1 MTRTDAPALGSIVTT
16 LRPTGWLRQRLRSR
30 PDPRALPWL
39 VLLGGVL
46 TTTLFCN
53 SERHYKQ
60 LEHERIERT
69 LAADIIE
76 VIEARLNTDI
86 AMLDATV
93 GLFNASETVTRDAF
107 TQFARSLISHSENL
121 KGIQGVGFA
130 AVVPGNDVLAFEAEI
145 RRDGQPDFRIRPP
158 GPRALTTAIVY
169 LQPDDWRNQR
179 AIGFDMYSE
188 TMRRSAMLLAAST
201 GEPALTGPVRL
212 VQEINVLPQAG
223 TLLYL
228 PIYENPN
235 ARFRSPQ
242 DRLRRLRGWA
252 YSPLRMGDLINN
264 ALMDVK
270 NPDKIGTGVLIYDGD
285 EPRRH
290 RLLFDNL
297 GLDGSARL
305 THPTWLKVMVAK
317 RTWLIGIQI
326 DHRRVSPGGWSR
338 ELLMIALL
346 GLSLSGLLALITLR
360 LVKNHLRLQAAL
372 AGEQAAT
379 SERALA
385 SVVFDN
391 SPVGVVVTDPDGII
405 IRVNPAFTRISGYA
419 LQECRGHKSNLLRSG
434 RHDEE
439 FYREMWEAMIR
450 KGHWSGEIWNRHRTG
465 QIRRHDLTI
474 TAVLDNKEQIVNFVG
489 LLRDV
494 TERYSQ
500 QEEMRH
506 LATHDQLTGLANRT
520 LLMEALNRSLA
531 LAARQGRRVGLLFL
545 DLDGFK
551 PVNDHFGHGTGD
563 CLLQAV
569 ANRLLSSI
577 RKSDTLCRQGG
588 DEFVLLVPEVEDL
601 AQLLSLAE
609 KLLLSLQEPYP
620 DLPSGIEIGASIGV
634 ACWPEH
640 AEDADGL
647 LDAADNAMY
656 QAKHRGGG
664 AIAVAGSDS

>member
-1 MTRTDAPALGSIVTT
+1 M
-16 LRPTGWLRQRLRSR
+16 
-30 PDPRALPWL
+30 
-39 VLLGGVL
+39 LLGGLL
-46 TTTLFCN
+46 TTALFCN

-76 VIEARLNTDI
+76 VIEARLGTDI

-93 GLFNASETVTRDAF
+93 GLFNASERVTRDEF
-107 TQFARSLISHSENL
+107 SRFARSLISHSPNL

-130 AVVPGNDVLAFEAEI
+130 AVVPGNDVRAFETEI

-158 GPRALTTAIVY
+158 GPRPLTTAIVY

-179 AIGFDMYSE
+179 AIGFDMHSE
-188 TMRRSAMLLAAST
+188 TVRRSAMQLAAST
-201 GEPALTGPVRL
+201 GEPALSGPVRL

-228 PIYENPN
+228 PIYANPN
-235 ARFRSPQ
+235 DRFQSPQ

-252 YSPLRMGDLINN
+252 YSPLRMGDLINS
-264 ALMDVK
+264 ALADVK
-270 NPDKIGTGVLIYDGD
+270 NPDKIGTGVLIYDGNQ
-285 EPRRH
+285 PRRD

-326 DHRRVSPGGWSR
+326 DHRRVSPGGWSN
-338 ELLMIALL
+338 ELLLMALL
-346 GLSLSGLLALITLR
+346 GLSLSGLMALITLS
-360 LVKNHLRLQAAL
+360 LVKNHLRLRAAL
-372 AGEQAAT
+372 AGEQAAAG
-379 SERALA
+379 ERALA

-391 SPVGVVVTDPDGII
+391 SPVGIVVTDPDGII
-405 IRVNPAFTRISGYA
+405 IRVNQAFTRISGYA
-419 LQECRGHKSNLLRSG
+419 LQECRGLKSNLLKSG
-434 RHDEE
+434 RHDVD
-439 FYREMWEAMIR
+439 FYREMWEAIIQ
-450 KGHWSGEIWNRHRTG
+450 KGHWAGEIWNRHRTG

-474 TAVLDNKEQIVNFVG
+474 TAVLDSKEQIVNFVG

-494 TERYSQ
+494 TERHTQ

-601 AQLLSLAE
+601 AQLVSLAE

-620 DLPSGIEIGASIGV
+620 DLPSGITIGASIGV

-656 QAKHRGGG
+656 QAKHQGGG
-664 AIAVAGSDS
+664 TIAMAGSAG

>member
-1 MTRTDAPALGSIVTT
+1 M
-16 LRPTGWLRQRLRSR
+16 
-30 PDPRALPWL
+30 
-39 VLLGGVL
+39 LLGGLL
-46 TTTLFCN
+46 TTALFCN

-76 VIEARLNTDI
+76 VIEARLGTDI

-93 GLFNASETVTRDAF
+93 GLFNASERVTRDEF
-107 TQFARSLISHSENL
+107 SRFARSLISHSPNL

-130 AVVPGNDVLAFEAEI
+130 AVVPGNDVRAFETEI

-158 GPRALTTAIVY
+158 GPRPLTTAIVY

-179 AIGFDMYSE
+179 AIGFDMHSE
-188 TMRRSAMLLAAST
+188 TVRRSAMQLAAST
-201 GEPALTGPVRL
+201 GEPALSGPVRL

-228 PIYENPN
+228 PIYANPN
-235 ARFRSPQ
+235 DRFQSPQ

-252 YSPLRMGDLINN
+252 YSPLRMGDLINS
-264 ALMDVK
+264 ALADVK
-270 NPDKIGTGVLIYDGD
+270 NPDKIGTGVLIYDGNQ
-285 EPRRH
+285 PRRD

-326 DHRRVSPGGWSR
+326 DHRRVSPGGWSK
-338 ELLMIALL
+338 ELLLMALL
-346 GLSLSGLLALITLR
+346 GLSLSGLMALITLS
-360 LVKNHLRLQAAL
+360 LVKNHLRLRAAL
-372 AGEQAAT
+372 AGEQAAAG
-379 SERALA
+379 ERALA

-391 SPVGVVVTDPDGII
+391 SPVGIVVTDPDGII
-405 IRVNPAFTRISGYA
+405 IRVNQAFTRISGYA
-419 LQECRGHKSNLLRSG
+419 LQECRGLKSNLLKSG
-434 RHDEE
+434 RHDVD
-439 FYREMWEAMIR
+439 FYREMWEAIIQ
-450 KGHWSGEIWNRHRTG
+450 KGHWAGEIWNRHRTG

-474 TAVLDNKEQIVNFVG
+474 TAVLDSKEQIVNFVG

-494 TERYSQ
+494 TERHTQ

-563 CLLQAV
+563 CLLLAV

-601 AQLLSLAE
+601 AQLVSLAE

-620 DLPSGIEIGASIGV
+620 DLPSGITIGASIGV

-656 QAKHRGGG
+656 QAKHQGGG
-664 AIAVAGSDS
+664 TIAMAGSAG

>member
-1 MTRTDAPALGSIVTT
+1 M
-16 LRPTGWLRQRLRSR
+16 
-30 PDPRALPWL
+30 
-39 VLLGGVL
+39 LLGGLL
-46 TTTLFCN
+46 TTALFCN

-76 VIEARLNTDI
+76 VIEARLGTDI

-93 GLFNASETVTRDAF
+93 GLFNASERVTRDEF
-107 TQFARSLISHSENL
+107 SRFARSLISHSPNL

-130 AVVPGNDVLAFEAEI
+130 AVVPGNDVRAFETEI

-158 GPRALTTAIVY
+158 GPRPLTTAIVY

-179 AIGFDMYSE
+179 AIGFDMHSE
-188 TMRRSAMLLAAST
+188 TVRRSAMQLAAST
-201 GEPALTGPVRL
+201 GEPALSGPVRL

-228 PIYENPN
+228 PIYANPN
-235 ARFRSPQ
+235 DRFQSPQ

-252 YSPLRMGDLINN
+252 YSPLRMGDLINS
-264 ALMDVK
+264 ALADVK
-270 NPDKIGTGVLIYDGD
+270 NPDKIGTGVLIYDGNQ
-285 EPRRH
+285 PRRD

-326 DHRRVSPGGWSR
+326 DHRRVSPGGWSK
-338 ELLMIALL
+338 ELLLMALL
-346 GLSLSGLLALITLR
+346 GLSLSGLMALITLS
-360 LVKNHLRLQAAL
+360 LVKNHLRLRAAL
-372 AGEQAAT
+372 AGEQAAAG
-379 SERALA
+379 ERALA

-391 SPVGVVVTDPDGII
+391 SPVGIVVTDPDGII
-405 IRVNPAFTRISGYA
+405 IRVNQAFTRISGYA
-419 LQECRGHKSNLLRSG
+419 LQECRGLKSNLLKSG
-434 RHDEE
+434 RHDVD
-439 FYREMWEAMIR
+439 FYREMWEAIIQ
-450 KGHWSGEIWNRHRTG
+450 KGHWAGEIWNRHRTG

-474 TAVLDNKEQIVNFVG
+474 TAVLDSKEQIVNFVG

-494 TERYSQ
+494 TERHTQ

-569 ANRLLSSI
+569 TNRLLSSI

-601 AQLLSLAE
+601 AQLVSLAE

-620 DLPSGIEIGASIGV
+620 DLPSGITIGASIGV

-656 QAKHRGGG
+656 QAKHQGGG
-664 AIAVAGSDS
+664 TIAMAGSAG

>member
-1 MTRTDAPALGSIVTT
+1 M
-16 LRPTGWLRQRLRSR
+16 
-30 PDPRALPWL
+30 
-39 VLLGGVL
+39 LLGGLL
-46 TTTLFCN
+46 TTALFCN

-76 VIEARLNTDI
+76 VIEARLGTDI

-93 GLFNASETVTRDAF
+93 GLFNASERVTRDEF
-107 TQFARSLISHSENL
+107 SRFARSLISHSPKL

-130 AVVPGNDVLAFEAEI
+130 AVVPGNDVRAFETEI

-158 GPRALTTAIVY
+158 GPRPLTTAIVY

-179 AIGFDMYSE
+179 AIGFDMHSE
-188 TMRRSAMLLAAST
+188 TVRRSAMQLAAST
-201 GEPALTGPVRL
+201 GEPALSGPVRL

-228 PIYENPN
+228 PIYANPN
-235 ARFRSPQ
+235 DRFQSPQ

-252 YSPLRMGDLINN
+252 YSPLRMGDLINS
-264 ALMDVK
+264 ALADVK
-270 NPDKIGTGVLIYDGD
+270 NPDKIGTGVLIYDGNQ
-285 EPRRH
+285 PRRD

-297 GLDGSARL
+297 GLDGSSRL

-326 DHRRVSPGGWSR
+326 DHRRVSPGGWSK
-338 ELLMIALL
+338 ELLLMALL
-346 GLSLSGLLALITLR
+346 GLSLSGLMALITLS
-360 LVKNHLRLQAAL
+360 LVKNHLRLRAAL
-372 AGEQAAT
+372 AGEQAAAG
-379 SERALA
+379 ERALA

-391 SPVGVVVTDPDGII
+391 SPVGIVVTDPDGII
-405 IRVNPAFTRISGYA
+405 IRVNQAFTRISGYA
-419 LQECRGHKSNLLRSG
+419 LQECRGLKSNLLKSG
-434 RHDEE
+434 RQDVD
-439 FYREMWEAMIR
+439 FYREMWEAIIQ
-450 KGHWSGEIWNRHRTG
+450 KGHWAGEIWNRHRTG

-474 TAVLDNKEQIVNFVG
+474 TAVLDSKEQIVNFVG

-494 TERYSQ
+494 TERHTQ

-601 AQLLSLAE
+601 AQLVSLAE

-620 DLPSGIEIGASIGV
+620 DLPSGITIGASIGV
-634 ACWPEH
+634 ACWPER

-656 QAKHRGGG
+656 QAKHQGGG
-664 AIAVAGSDS
+664 TIAMAGSAG

>member
-1 MTRTDAPALGSIVTT
+1 M
-16 LRPTGWLRQRLRSR
+16 
-30 PDPRALPWL
+30 
-39 VLLGGVL
+39 LLGGLL
-46 TTTLFCN
+46 TTALFCN

-76 VIEARLNTDI
+76 VIEARLGTDI

-93 GLFNASETVTRDAF
+93 GLFNASERVTREEF
-107 TQFARSLISHSENL
+107 SRFARSLISHSANL

-130 AVVPGNDVLAFEAEI
+130 AVVPGNDVRAFETEI

-158 GPRALTTAIVY
+158 GPRPLTTAIVY

-179 AIGFDMYSE
+179 AIGFDMHSE
-188 TMRRSAMLLAAST
+188 TVRRSAMQLAAST
-201 GEPALTGPVRL
+201 GEPALSGPVRL

-228 PIYENPN
+228 PIYANPN
-235 ARFRSPQ
+235 DRFQSPQ

-252 YSPLRMGDLINN
+252 YSPLRMGDLINS
-264 ALMDVK
+264 ALADVK
-270 NPDKIGTGVLIYDGD
+270 NPDKIGTGVLIYDGNQ
-285 EPRRH
+285 PRRD

-317 RTWLIGIQI
+317 RTWLIGIQT
-326 DHRRVSPGGWSR
+326 DHRRVSPGGWSN
-338 ELLMIALL
+338 ELLLMALL
-346 GLSLSGLLALITLR
+346 GLSLSGLMALITLS
-360 LVKNHLRLQAAL
+360 LVKNHMRLRAAL
-372 AGEQAAT
+372 AGEQAAAG
-379 SERALA
+379 ERALA

-391 SPVGVVVTDPDGII
+391 SPVGIVVTDPDGII
-405 IRVNPAFTRISGYA
+405 IRVNQAFTRLSGYA
-419 LQECRGHKSNLLRSG
+419 LQECRGLKSNLLKSG
-434 RHDEE
+434 RHDVD
-439 FYREMWEAMIR
+439 FYREMWEAIIQ
-450 KGHWSGEIWNRHRTG
+450 KGHWAGEIWNRHRTG

-474 TAVLDNKEQIVNFVG
+474 TAVLDSKEQIVNFVG

-494 TERYSQ
+494 TERHTQ

-563 CLLQAV
+563 CLLLAV

-601 AQLLSLAE
+601 AQLVSLAE

-620 DLPSGIEIGASIGV
+620 DLPSGITIGASIGV

-656 QAKHRGGG
+656 QAKHQGGG
-664 AIAVAGSDS
+664 TIAMAGSAG

>member
-1 MTRTDAPALGSIVTT
+1 M
-16 LRPTGWLRQRLRSR
+16 
-30 PDPRALPWL
+30 
-39 VLLGGVL
+39 LLGGLL
-46 TTTLFCN
+46 TTALFCN

-76 VIEARLNTDI
+76 VIEARLGTDI

-93 GLFNASETVTRDAF
+93 GLFNASERVTRDEF
-107 TQFARSLISHSENL
+107 SRFARSLISHSPNL

-130 AVVPGNDVLAFEAEI
+130 AVVPGNDVRAFETEI

-158 GPRALTTAIVY
+158 GPRPLTTAIVY

-179 AIGFDMYSE
+179 AIGFDMHSE
-188 TMRRSAMLLAAST
+188 TVRRSAMQLAAST
-201 GEPALTGPVRL
+201 GEPALSGPVRL

-228 PIYENPN
+228 PIYANPN
-235 ARFRSPQ
+235 DRFQSPQ

-252 YSPLRMGDLINN
+252 YSPLRMGDLINS
-264 ALMDVK
+264 ALADVK
-270 NPDKIGTGVLIYDGD
+270 NPDKIGTGVLIYDGNQ
-285 EPRRH
+285 PRRD

-297 GLDGSARL
+297 GLDGSSRL

-326 DHRRVSPGGWSR
+326 DHRRVSPGGWSK
-338 ELLMIALL
+338 ELLLMALL
-346 GLSLSGLLALITLR
+346 GLSLSGLMALITLS
-360 LVKNHLRLQAAL
+360 LVKNHLRLRAAL
-372 AGEQAAT
+372 AGEQAAAG
-379 SERALA
+379 ERALA

-391 SPVGVVVTDPDGII
+391 SPVGIVVTDPDGII
-405 IRVNPAFTRISGYA
+405 IRVNQAFTRISGYA
-419 LQECRGHKSNLLRSG
+419 LQECRGLKSNLLKSG
-434 RHDEE
+434 RHDVD
-439 FYREMWEAMIR
+439 FYREMWEAIIQ
-450 KGHWSGEIWNRHRTG
+450 KGHWAGEIWNRHRTG

-474 TAVLDNKEQIVNFVG
+474 TAVLDSKEQIVNFVG

-494 TERYSQ
+494 TERHTQ

-601 AQLLSLAE
+601 AQLVSLAE

-620 DLPSGIEIGASIGV
+620 DLPSGITIGASIGV

-640 AEDADGL
+640 AADADGL

-656 QAKHRGGG
+656 QAKHQGGG
-664 AIAVAGSDS
+664 TIAMAGSAG